1 MVGQVGVEPT
11 TPEGN
16 GFTARRVCRFA
27 TDPYGIPNEIRT
39 RVFGMKIRNLRPL
52 DYGDI

>member
-27 TDPYGIPNEIRT
+27 TDPYGPWGQTRT
-39 RVFGMKIRNLRPL
+39 DNFAL
-52 DYGDI
+52 

>member
-16 GFTARRVCRFA
+16 GFTVHRVCRFA
-27 TDPYGIPNEIRT
+27 TDPYKAF
-39 RVFGMKIRNLRPL
+39 RVPDPSAASLSIFKLLP
-52 DYGDI
+52 